1 MKHIFLVLLCGF
13 MLMTGCSKTTVVL
26 LPKQDD
32 GVGEIFVSSDT
43 ATQTLNQA
51 NEFTQVSSKNS
62 APSEPEIMTQ
72 QQVDSQF
79 KDTLNALPQNPVSF
93 ILYFTFGT
101 EDLIPESVVLISRVI
116 TTVKDRIPCEISV
129 IGHTDTM
136 GNAAYNFNLSLKRA
150 TVVKNLLIQKGISPT
165 IMDVTSYGEN
175 DPLVKT
181 ADNVNEPKNR
191 RVEVMIR

>member
-26 LPKQDD
+26 LPKQD
-32 GVGEIFVSSDT
+32 GGAGEIFVSSDA